1 MANWFKKWRVTIV
14 AVIVAAAATA
24 LQIAGALPM
33 MAWKVIAEVAG
44 CFVAYDCLQ
53 KTPYKER
60 TKLVLLLLAIILAVV
75 DCFMW

>member
-1 MANWFKKWRVTIV
+1 
-14 AVIVAAAATA
+14 
-24 LQIAGALPM
+24 M
-33 MAWKVIAEVAG
+33 MAWNVIAEVAG

-60 TKLVLLLLAIILAVV
+60 TKLVLLLLAIALAVV